1 LAITNQHC
9 SAVSLR

>member
-1 LAITNQHC
+1 LAITNTPC

>member
-1 LAITNQHC
+1 LAITNPRC

>member
-1 LAITNQHC
+1 LAITNPAC

>member
-1 LAITNQHC
+1 LAITNPHC